1 MSGYKTP
8 TFTRFGLM
16 PQGAPCPGIL
26 DRMDL
31 KDWPRRQGYSAGC
44 LDGYCQVIFFYRIC
58 TLPFPSLACDT
69 YIYRYY
75 FTTFIWSWN
84 LLQALNTQFFKI
96 ENELKFFFSIIWYDL
111 VNWSCLAV
119 TVLWMAVRLTNVA
132 SVMATGCRV
141 TSLRGPL
148 QSYLPLVWRFVIV
161 GLTHEKQNAQVL
173 VDEFNLSSRFEKS
186 DCPVTCWSI

>member
-1 MSGYKTP
+1 MSGYRTP

-44 LDGYCQVIFFYRIC
+44 LDGYCQVNFFYRIC

-69 YIYRYY
+69 YIPVLLYY
-75 FTTFIWSWN
+75 IHLIMEFVTGVKYSIFWN
-84 LLQALNTQFFKI
+84 RKRIKI
-96 ENELKFFFSIIWYDL
+96 LFSIIWFDF

-161 GLTHEKQNAQVL
+161 GLTHEKQNAKVL

>member
-1 MSGYKTP
+1 MLPVYQVSYKSMGIGVFLGELINDRRTAKWSLISYNLHILLCTRWLAHGKCEVSCAPVSGYKTP

-44 LDGYCQVIFFYRIC
+44 LDGYCQVIFFNRIC
-58 TLPFPSLACDT
+58 TLPLPSLACDT

-96 ENELKFFFSIIWYDL
+96 KNELKFFF
-111 VNWSCLAV
+111 
-119 TVLWMAVRLTNVA
+119 
-132 SVMATGCRV
+132 
-141 TSLRGPL
+141 
-148 QSYLPLVWRFVIV
+148 Q
-161 GLTHEKQNAQVL
+161 
-173 VDEFNLSSRFEKS
+173 
-186 DCPVTCWSI
+186 